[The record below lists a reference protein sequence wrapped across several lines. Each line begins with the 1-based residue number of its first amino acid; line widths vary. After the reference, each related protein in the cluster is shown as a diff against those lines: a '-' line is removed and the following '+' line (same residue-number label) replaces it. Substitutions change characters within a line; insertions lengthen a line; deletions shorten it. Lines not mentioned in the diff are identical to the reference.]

1 MDVGPLVKTYP
12 DVSQLAFGIKRRSL
26 MVLFMYLELYLVAV
40 KFLILEVDNL
50 EKFFQAWLLK

>member
-26 MVLFMYLELYLVAV
+26 MVLFMYLELYLVV
-40 KFLILEVDNL
+40 LKFLILEVDNL
-50 EKFFQAWLLK
+50 EKYFQV